1 MSDTNDQN
9 NNEQEEDVSVLIN
22 KAELDPA
29 IPKIYFNEIAGVCNH
44 IDNTLLLGRKGVVQA
59 VIYMSIPTAKDL
71 VNKVGGI
78 LVQQEQMMEEDKNE
92 QNNEENS
99 EI

>member
-9 NNEQEEDVSVLIN
+9 NNEQEEDVSVLVN
-22 KAELDPA
+22 KAELDPD

-44 IDNTLLLGRKGVVQA
+44 IDNTLVLGRKGVVQA

-71 VNKVGGI
+71 VNKVGDI
-78 LVQQEQMMEEDKNE
+78 LIKHDQLMEEAKNE
-92 QNNEENS
+92 QDNEENP